1 MLYGATGY
9 TGRWI
14 ARQAQRDGLAPVLAG
29 RASEAL
35 ARLARD
41 TALPSVAVGLDQPD
55 ALAAAL
61 ADVAVVLHCAGP
73 FAATSAPMRAACLAA
88 GTHYLDITGE
98 IEVFTAAHAEDQ
110 RARDAGVLLCPGVGF
125 DVVPTDCIAA
135 CLHQALPDAT
145 HLALGF
151 SGVDTLSAG
160 TAATSL
166 RAIARGATQVRRDG
180 VIMDAPFGSYARVA
194 DFGGGRMQRTLAIP
208 WGDVATAHYST
219 GIPNIEVHIPARSR
233 SALTIRALLPLRSLL
248 RPPAVQGFAHRLLRR
263 VAPGPSAQRCQRE
276 AAFVWG
282 EASNAA
288 GQLKRA
294 ELRSVNGYELTVRTA
309 LMAVKHVLANGVNG
323 ADAAGYRTPT
333 QLMGPRCVE
342 GVMRGARISIR

>member
-35 ARLARD
+35 ARLAQES
-41 TALPSVAVGLDQPD
+41 ALPSVADGLDQPG

-73 FAATSAPMRAACLAA
+73 FAATSAPMREACLAA

-98 IEVFTAAHAEDQ
+98 IEVFTAAHADDQ

-125 DVVPTDCIAA
+125 DVVPTDCVAA
-135 CLHQALPDAT
+135 CLHEALPDAT

-151 SGVDTLSAG
+151 AGVDTLSAG

-180 VIMDAPFGSYARVA
+180 VIVDAPFGDYSREA
-194 DFGGGRMQRTLAIP
+194 DFGSGRPEGP
-208 WGDVATAHYST
+208 WGSAGGAVAPAHYST

-233 SALTIRALLPLRSLL
+233 SALTIRALLPLRGLL
-248 RPPAVQGFAHRLLRR
+248 RPPAVQDFAHRLLRR

-276 AAFVWG
+276 TAFVWG
-282 EASNAA
+282 EVRNAA
-288 GQLKRA
+288 GQFKRA

-309 LMAVKHVLANGVNG
+309 LMVVKHLLANGVNRAG
-323 ADAAGYRTPT
+323 AVGYRTPT
-333 QLMGPRCVE
+333 QLMGSRCVE
-342 GVMRGARISIR
+342 GVMRGARIAIR